1 MIENVGF
8 HSKTV
13 AYENKTE
20 KSNLY
25 SEIIISGKC
34 GSVIILRV
42 VCIYWWV
49 FIFIKS
55 YFSKE
60 LLIDSQKTLYQDCY
74 IFEFKNIGLGFS
86 QFQQLPFYQKY
97 PQ

>member
-1 MIENVGF
+1 MINVIENVGF

-42 VCIYWWV
+42 VCIY
-49 FIFIKS
+49 
-55 YFSKE
+55 
-60 LLIDSQKTLYQDCY
+60 
-74 IFEFKNIGLGFS
+74 
-86 QFQQLPFYQKY
+86 
-97 PQ
+97 